1 VAVHLVF
8 GDTGPYTVP
17 PGGAVPLRFNELL
30 VDGGLPGGGLPVFGS
45 GPVRLPW
52 GRVVKRAAKG
62 PGAPWGTISDRAAR
76 GFGLPWESISDR
88 AAYGPRLPWEAN
100 TFGGGN
106 GFRAPWNAATSLDA
120 YIAELPW
127 NRASVAQRDIEL
139 PWDAADPRHRLVG
152 LPWQRARRTDP
163 NRVVVPWQPAA
174 PRRTPAQ
181 LPWGAA
187 ELRVAR
193 NKPLPVPPGEYG
205 QHPGANAH
213 LHFCVLTWDTHLVL
227 GRENCIRR
235 GRLADGTAITAR
247 RSYVQTH
254 SLTALRLPD
263 LTPVPVTSFSL
274 SADADNIGWTV
285 SINGPT
291 DLLTLLAPVAGL
303 PARLRLTI
311 DGLVWEFVVEGLRR
325 NRSFGATDAT
335 ATGRSASA
343 LLAEPYRA
351 QRAFL
356 NAVPMT
362 AQQILEEALEF
373 TGVSLT
379 WQVTD
384 WLVPAGAWSHTGTP
398 MSAVRRVAESVG
410 ALVQS
415 PRVGEAVIVAPRYPV
430 LPWDWAAADP
440 DVTMVLDPVA
450 TEGYERADRPAY
462 EGVYVS
468 GQAQG
473 VLALVKRT
481 GTAPASDK
489 MLPLVTDAL
498 MTHLDAARQRG
509 EALLGAAGPRAQ
521 MTLSLPVLTGVGE
534 PGVIDVG
541 KLVLVSDP
549 AGAWRGLVRSVAVA
563 SDGVVVRQTITLERH
578 L

>member
-1 VAVHLVF
+1 M
-8 GDTGPYTVP
+8 PWE
-17 PGGAVPLRFNELL
+17 RI
-30 VDGGLPGGGLPVFGS
+30 DGRAAN
-45 GPVRLPW
+45 GPVM
-52 GRVVKRAAKG
+52 
-62 PGAPWGTISDRAAR
+62 
-76 GFGLPWESISDR
+76 PWESNSIGG
-88 AAYGPRLPWEAN
+88 ANGPRMPW
-100 TFGGGN
+100 G
-106 GFRAPWNAATSLDA
+106 S
-120 YIAELPW
+120 
-127 NRASVAQRDIEL
+127 AQRGDRRVLL
-139 PWDAADPRHRLVG
+139 PWDRALVAQHRNLWPWGDAEPRHRLVG

-174 PRRTPAQ
+174 PRNLRVE
-181 LPWGAA
+181 LPWGRAA
-187 ELRVAR
+187 LRIAR
-193 NKPLPVPPGEYG
+193 NKPLPPRPGEYG
-205 QHPGANAH
+205 SHPGANVH
-213 LHFCVLTWDTHLVL
+213 LHFCVLDWDTHLVL

-235 GRLADGTAITAR
+235 GRIGDGTAITSR

-263 LTPVPVTSFSL
+263 LTPLPVTSFSL
-274 SADADNIGWTV
+274 SADADNIGWTLNA
-285 SINGPT
+285 NGT
-291 DLLTLLAPVAGL
+291 TELLTLLAPVAGL
-303 PARLRLTI
+303 PARLRLTL

-335 ATGRSASA
+335 VTGRSASA

-362 AQQILEEALEF
+362 AQQIVEDALDL

-379 WQVTD
+379 WQATD

-398 MSAVRRVAESVG
+398 MSAVRRVAESIG

-430 LPWDWAAADP
+430 LPWGWDAATP
-440 DVTMVLDPVA
+440 DVTLALDPVA
-450 TEGYERADRPAY
+450 TEGYERTDHPAY

-481 GTAPASDK
+481 GTAPASDLL
-489 MLPLVTDAL
+489 LPLVTDAL
-498 MTHLDAARQRG
+498 LTALEAAQQRG
-509 EALLGAAGPRAQ
+509 ESMLGAAGPMAT
-521 MTLSLPVLTGVGE
+521 MTLTLPVLTSLGE

-541 KLVLVSDP
+541 KLVLVNDP
-549 AGAWRGLVRSVAVA
+549 AGAWRGLVRSVSVTG
-563 SDGVVVRQTITLERH
+563 DHVVVRQTLTLERH